1 MTSPQEP
8 QDPDKTTVVPGYL
21 PPQTSPDAPTAP
33 PAAPT
38 PPAAAPGQYTPPA
51 YTPPAAT
58 PSAPPQ
64 YQPPVQPQAPQY
76 QPPAYTPP
84 QQPGYQQGGYQQP
97 YQQPGYPSAPAAKK
111 KGKPLPIIIS
121 AVVLVAALVVLGL
134 GFLFGP
140 KFFVKT
146 KLSHTAVESY
156 IGKQFSVTGV
166 SCGGGSDIEISS
178 GDTFT
183 CSSSGGTF
191 TVTFEDGDGKYSV
204 AKTG

>member
-1 MTSPQEP
+1 
-8 QDPDKTTVVPGYL
+8 
-21 PPQTSPDAPTAP
+21 
-33 PAAPT
+33 
-38 PPAAAPGQYTPPA
+38 
-51 YTPPAAT
+51 
-58 PSAPPQ
+58 
-64 YQPPVQPQAPQY
+64 VQPQAPQY

-84 QQPGYQQGGYQQP
+84 QQTPYQQPTSPAYEQPQYQQPGYQPGAYQQPGYAQPGYQQPGYQQPSYQQPGYQQGGYQQP